1 MNAQN
6 PSALAFVACGRLL
19 FGAHYKAP
27 LADVLGLRVDT
38 VDAMGKG
45 RSRIPEGVWLE
56 VAGLLQDREK
66 DLPLLKLKALEFA
79 NQQMARTYRVDG
91 SAEFGVRPAP
101 DGRWYTIEYS
111 TTWPIELVGK
121 TARRQAHP
129 AEEHSGHSARA
140 GWGAR
145 PSDANVHR
153 RRPRLSQ
160 ATDDDQ
166 CGRFFPSRHRLTV
179 AAALAEREP

>member
-27 LADVLGLRVDT
+27 LADALSLRVDT

-45 RSRIPEGVWLE
+45 RTRIPEGVWLE

-66 DLPLLKLKALEFA
+66 DLPPLKLKALEFA

-111 TTWPIELVGK
+111 TTWPIDGWWEKLPDDKRILPKNTAAIRLELDGERGGPTSTFIGGVINYPK
-121 TARRQAHP
+121 
-129 AEEHSGHSARA
+129 
-140 GWGAR
+140 
-145 PSDANVHR
+145 
-153 RRPRLSQ
+153 PRTTTNRS
-160 ATDDDQ
+160 
-166 CGRFFPSRHRLTV
+166 
-179 AAALAEREP
+179 